1 MILSLLCGFVSADDT
16 GLNAAPPVVGGG
28 PAPAGKWPDTAAI
41 VFNGSSVGC
50 TGTLIAPDVV
60 VTAGHCVGGIT
71 HVILDSTNYYQNG
84 ERIRVRSTYE
94 YPNSWGTVDIAVL
107 VLEEE
112 TSIEPRIIAQDCILD
127 DYLQDG
133 AEVQIVGYGATD
145 IWGTQYTSTLMEAT
159 STVAD
164 HDCTDLWRGCNY
176 SVSPGGEI
184 AAGGDGVD
192 ACYGDSG
199 GPLYL
204 LTPEG
209 HYLVGVTSRS
219 YANVYAP
226 CEEGGIWGR
235 PDYVLDWIES
245 KTGRSMP
252 APDCDGGGDDPGPDD
267 GGDGGS
273 DGGGSDGDNRAPD
286 PEWSNLVVLAGG
298 MARTLIVPNDPDA
311 GDAHSFALLQGSEL
325 GEAFVEDD
333 GSLIVRPDV
342 AGEEVLR
349 VKVTD
354 DGSPPEHTIAEVS
367 VQVVEAEGDEGGCST
382 LPLAGPWLLALLL
395 LRRRLSGAGSSA

>member
-1 MILSLLCGFVSADDT
+1 MCSLGLADDT
-16 GLNAAPPVVGGG
+16 GMNVAPPVVGGG
-28 PAPAGKWPDTAAI
+28 PATKGKWPDTAAI

-60 VTAGHCVGGIT
+60 ITAGHCTGGIS

-84 ERIRVRSTYE
+84 ERIRVEQTIE
-94 YPNSWGTVDIAVL
+94 YPNSWGTVDVAVL
-107 VLEEE
+107 VLEQE
-112 TSIEPRIIAQDCILD
+112 TDIEPRVIAQDCILD
-127 DYLQDG
+127 DYLRDG
-133 AEVQIVGYGATD
+133 ADVQIVGYGATD

-159 STVAD
+159 STIAD
-164 HDCTDLWRGCNY
+164 HDCSDMWRGCNY

-209 HYLVGVTSRS
+209 NFLVGVTSRS

-235 PDYVLDWIES
+235 PDYVFDWIEQ
-245 KTGRSMP
+245 KTGRTLP
-252 APDCDGGGDDPGPDD
+252 TPDCDGSGGGGGDDDPGPDD
-267 GGDGGS
+267 GGGGNDGGN
-273 DGGGSDGDNRAPD
+273 DGGGDNRAPN
-286 PEWSNLVVLAGG
+286 PQWSNLVVLAGG
-298 MARTLIVPNDPDA
+298 MARTKVLPNDPDLD
-311 GDAHSFALLQGSEL
+311 DAHTFDLLQGSEL

-333 GSLIVRPDV
+333 GTLIVRPDQ
-342 AGEEVLR
+342 AGDEVLR

-354 DGSPPEHTIAEVS
+354 DGQPPQHTVAEVT
-367 VQVVEAEGDEGGCST
+367 VQVVSSEGEVGGCST
-382 LPLAGPWLLALLL
+382 IPLGGAWLLGLLAL
-395 LRRRLSGAGSSA
+395 RRRRR